1 MNESTSNPAQVTVFG
16 SETCANC
23 KTTVR
28 ILDSKNIDYRYI
40 DVTTTPDAADQLR
53 SLGFAQLPVVRTP
66 GRTWSGMRYDLLA
79 EVK

>member
-23 KTTVR
+23 KTTIK

-40 DVTTTPDAADQLR
+40 DVTNNPDATDELR
-53 SLGFAQLPVVRTP
+53 SLGFTQLPVVQTP
-66 GRTWSGMRYDLLA
+66 GRIWSGIRYDLLA